1 IIIKFSILLPFH
13 LKSFDMITL
22 IAGILLFLVGRT
34 VYRLF
39 FHPLCKFPG
48 PKLAAAS
55 SMYEFYFSVL
65 KGGMFIREME
75 KIHEKYG
82 PIVRIS
88 PNELH
93 ISDPDYYGELF
104 GGTRDKVPIAALA
117 AFLPTSMVVTVG
129 HNLHAARRRPVA
141 NYFSKMAVQ
150 NLDSVLQS
158 KIDKLCSRMQEVI
171 TTEAVFPLGAAFA
184 ALTAD
189 VISECSYGFSVNY
202 LDDPDFKNDI
212 QQGVSNLASII
223 HIPRWVPFSTTVFSS
238 IPEGLLSRVHPAL
251 EATFRLKGLVRTC
264 SQAALEN
271 KEVRRECDKTVFD
284 ALIDPSVPPVERSL
298 NRLVDEGMIILMAG
312 VETTASTLSLII
324 FNLLYTPDML
334 SKLRNELDMHP
345 GHTSWS
351 ELERLPYM
359 RGVINEGL
367 RIFMSYSQRLLRSD
381 PTENTKYKD
390 WIIPAG
396 TAVSQSV
403 HFLHTNTEIF
413 PDPYRFDPER
423 WIRAQEQ
430 GDRLETCLAPFSKGT
445 RQCLGMHLAYAE
457 IYLGLAAIVRRFDLK
472 IYKTTVE
479 DMTHYREYAF
489 GHPKKRN
496 AGLRVTV
503 TGNR

>member
-1 IIIKFSILLPFH
+1 
-13 LKSFDMITL
+13 MITL
-22 IAGILLFLVGRT
+22 IVAILLFLVGRT
-34 VYRLF
+34 IYRLYI
-39 FHPLCKFPG
+39 HPLSKFPG
-48 PKLAAAS
+48 PKLAAIS
-55 SMYEFYFSVL
+55 SIYEFYYSVL

-75 KIHEKYG
+75 RMHEKYG
-82 PIVRIS
+82 PIVRIT

-104 GGTRDKVPIAALA
+104 GGTRDKVPMPALA

-158 KIDKLCSRMQEVI
+158 KVDKLCDRMQEVVS
-171 TTEAVFPLGAAFA
+171 TRSVFPLGAAFA

-223 HIPRWVPFSTTVFSS
+223 HIPRWVPFSSTVFSS
-238 IPEGLLSRVHPAL
+238 IPERLLSKVHPAL
-251 EATFRLKGLVRTC
+251 KATFRLKQLVRTT

-271 KEVRRECDKTVFD
+271 KEVHKECDQTVFD
-284 ALIDPSVPPVERSL
+284 ALIDPTVPPVERSL

-312 VETTASTLSLII
+312 VETTASTLSSII
-324 FNLLYTPDML
+324 FNLLHSPDML
-334 SKLRNELDMHP
+334 SKLRKELDLHP
-345 GHTSWS
+345 DQTSWS

-367 RIFMSYSQRLLRSD
+367 RIFMSHSQRLTRAD
-381 PTENTKYKD
+381 PTANMKYKD
-390 WIIPAG
+390 WVIPAG
-396 TAVSQSV
+396 SAVSQSI
-403 HFLHTNTEIF
+403 HFLHTNPEIF
-413 PDPYRFDPER
+413 PEPYRFDPER

-457 IYLGLAAIVRRFDLK
+457 IYLGLAAIVRRFDLELAQ
-472 IYKTTVE
+472 TTPE
-479 DMTHYREYAF
+479 DMNHYREYAF

-503 TGNR
+503 TGTR